1 MRRLTWAMGM
11 LVTAMGLVLAPMAH
25 AADVSRAKAADKVKV
40 AAEVLKEVMA
50 APDKGIPR
58 DLLSKAAAVA
68 IFPDVI
74 KAGFVIGGKYGRG
87 VIIKHDPHTKRWS
100 APAFYSIG
108 AGSVGWQIGAESTD
122 LILVIRHQRGVDSL
136 LKNEFTLG
144 GDASVAAGPVGR
156 SAQAGTDVALKSE
169 VLSYSRSRGLFAG
182 ISLEGAKINPL
193 DDYNRAY
200 YGRKVT
206 SRQILLEHKVSAP
219 ASAQGLIRDLERY
232 SRPLPKKAKK
242 EPEHK
247 R

>member
-1 MRRLTWAMGM
+1 MRRLTWAMGTLAM
-11 LVTAMGLVLAPMAH
+11 AMGLLLAPLAH
-25 AADVSRAKAADKVKV
+25 AADVDKAKAVDKVHV
-40 AAEVLKEVMA
+40 AAQVLKEIMDT
-50 APDKGIPR
+50 PDKGIPR
-58 DLLSKAAAVA
+58 DLLSQASAVA

-87 VIIKHDPHTKRWS
+87 VIIRHEPATNRWS

-122 LILVIRHQRGVDSL
+122 LVLVIRHQRGVESL

-193 DDYNRAY
+193 NDYNRAY
-200 YGRKVT
+200 YGRKLT
-206 SRQILLEHKVSAP
+206 SRQILLEHKVAPP
-219 ASAQGLIRDLERY
+219 ASARTLISELERY
-232 SRPLPKKAKK
+232 SRPLPKKKSKK
-242 EPEHK
+242 
-247 R
+247 

>member
-1 MRRLTWAMGM
+1 MRRLTWGMGV
-11 LVTAMGLVLAPMAH
+11 LVTAMGLMLAPLAH
-25 AADVSRAKAADKVKV
+25 AASSDKSKAMDKVHV
-40 AAEVLKEVMA
+40 AAEVLKEIMDT
-50 APDKGIPR
+50 PDKGIPR
-58 DLLSKAAAVA
+58 DLLSQASAVA

-87 VIIKHDPHTKRWS
+87 VILRHEPSTNRWS

-122 LILVIRHQRGVDSL
+122 LVLVIRHQRGVESL

-193 DDYNRAY
+193 HDYDKAY
-200 YGRKVT
+200 YGRKLT
-206 SRQILLEHKVSAP
+206 SREILIEHKVAPP
-219 ASAQGLIRDLERY
+219 ASARQLIEELARY
-232 SRPLPKKAKK
+232 SRPLPEKTEKK
-242 EPEHK
+242 HK
-247 R
+247 

>member
-1 MRRLTWAMGM
+1 MRRLTWAMGTLAM
-11 LVTAMGLVLAPMAH
+11 AMGLLLAPLAH
-25 AADVSRAKAADKVKV
+25 AADVDKAKAVDKVHV
-40 AAEVLKEVMA
+40 AAQVLKEIMDT
-50 APDKGIPR
+50 PDKGIPR
-58 DLLSKAAAVA
+58 DLLSQASAVA

-87 VIIKHDPHTKRWS
+87 VIIRHEPATNRWS

-122 LILVIRHQRGVDSL
+122 LVLVIRHQRGVESL

-193 DDYNRAY
+193 NDYNRAY
-200 YGRKVT
+200 YGRKLI
-206 SRQILLEHKVSAP
+206 SREILLEHKVAPP
-219 ASAQGLIRDLERY
+219 ASARTLISELERY
-232 SRPLPKKAKK
+232 SRPLPEKKSKK
-242 EPEHK
+242 
-247 R
+247 

>member
-1 MRRLTWAMGM
+1 MRRLTWGLGM
-11 LVTAMGLVLAPMAH
+11 LVTAMGLTLAPLAH
-25 AADVSRAKAADKVKV
+25 AAGSDKSKAMDKVHV
-40 AAEVLKEVMA
+40 AAEVLKEIMDT
-50 APDKGIPR
+50 PDKGIPR
-58 DLLSKAAAVA
+58 GLLSQASAVA

-87 VIIKHDPHTKRWS
+87 VILRHEPSTNRWS

-108 AGSVGWQIGAESTD
+108 AGSLGWQIGAESTD
-122 LILVIRHQRGVDSL
+122 LVLVIRHQRGVESL

-193 DDYNRAY
+193 NDYNKAY
-200 YGRKVT
+200 YGRKLT
-206 SRQILLEHKVSAP
+206 SKEILIEHKVAPP
-219 ASAQGLIRDLERY
+219 ASAKQLIEELVRY
-232 SRPLPKKAKK
+232 SRPLPEKTEKK
-242 EPEHK
+242 HK
-247 R
+247 